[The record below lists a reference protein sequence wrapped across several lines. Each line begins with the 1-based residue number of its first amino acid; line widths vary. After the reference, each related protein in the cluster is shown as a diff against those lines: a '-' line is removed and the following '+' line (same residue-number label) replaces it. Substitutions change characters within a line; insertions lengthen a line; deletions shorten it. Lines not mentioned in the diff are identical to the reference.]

1 MGRVFGLGETV
12 LDVIFK
18 EGQAVTSRPG
28 GPAVNGLISLARAGH
43 ETSLISELGEDVV
56 GETIAGVLEQ
66 NSVDTRWLYRFSS
79 GKTPIALA
87 FLDTQNNAWF
97 ENYRDFPEVRFD
109 VEDPDFAP
117 GDLLLFGSSFAVNPA
132 VRPQVRRLIRT
143 AREKGAYILY
153 DPNLRKHHAPKIEE
167 YRPSIEENLELAHLV
182 RGSDE
187 DFQTIFPGS
196 SLDDVLGV
204 INGFGAEAIITA
216 NAAGVY
222 CSVSGTRL
230 HVPVPEIEPVSTNG
244 AGDNFN
250 AGLAHGL
257 MVRNSECDDSNCWK
271 ELVEKAVAFSTDVC
285 MSLDNCISHELAAS
299 LRSEAA
305 LGSESGLRP
314 RRRQ

>member
-28 GPAVNGLISLARAGH
+28 GPAVNGLISLARVGH
-43 ETSLISELGEDVV
+43 ETYLISELGADVV
-56 GETIAGVLEQ
+56 GETIAAVLEE

-79 GKTPIALA
+79 GKTPVALA
-87 FLDTQNNAWF
+87 FLDAQNNAWF
-97 ENYRDFPEVRFD
+97 ENYRDFPDERFRVEV
-109 VEDPDFAP
+109 PDFAP
-117 GDLLLFGSSFAVNPA
+117 GDLLLFGSSFAVNPV
-132 VRPQVRRLIRT
+132 VRPQVRRLIRA

-196 SLDDVLGV
+196 PPEDVLGV
-204 INGFGAEAIITA
+204 INGFGAEAIITT
-216 NAAGVY
+216 NAGGVY
-222 CSVSGTRL
+222 CSVSGAQF
-230 HVPVPEIEPVSTNG
+230 HVPVPEIAPVSTNA

-250 AGLAHGL
+250 AGLVHGL
-257 MVRNSECDDSNCWK
+257 MLRNCECRDRDCWK
-271 ELVEKAVAFSTDVC
+271 ELVETATSFSTDVC
-285 MSLDNCISHELAAS
+285 MSLDNCISDELAAG
-299 LRSEAA
+299 LR
-305 LGSESGLRP
+305 SESGLRP
-314 RRRQ
+314 RRRR